1 MFLDVF
7 SLLFGSVRIE
17 VAPEALFNTSDEI
30 LSQVSTIKNRFENIS
45 NVVQKTSSYWNG
57 DVSEDERNFYN
68 KKKGAITEALENIK
82 TYSVEVKSI
91 AQNYVNV
98 EAEASNVAAQ
108 LPTNILS

>member
-7 SLLFGSVRIE
+7 SLLFGSITIE

-30 LSQVSTIKNRFENIS
+30 LSEVNAIRNRFDSIS
-45 NVVQKTSSYWNG
+45 SIVQNTASYWGG
-57 DVSEDERNFYN
+57 DVSEQERNFYN
-68 KKKGAITEALENIK
+68 KKKGAINEALENIK
-82 TYSVEVKSI
+82 TYSVELKSI

-98 EAEASNVAAQ
+98 ESDATSTAAQ